1 MSCKDLR
8 HSIIQCPSW
17 SLLESFSPKLYALPK
32 RKVRLMDGK
41 TILFVEDEAK
51 QLKYMQRLLE
61 AEGYRVLGAK
71 DGLEAV
77 SLYKRHSNEID
88 LVVLDLRLPRLNG
101 WNVFQEMKREDPQLK
116 ALVAS
121 AYVTPEVKAAIKSGE
136 LLGLFVKPY
145 SVDRFLATIS
155 DVVRKSG

>member
-1 MSCKDLR
+1 
-8 HSIIQCPSW
+8 
-17 SLLESFSPKLYALPK
+17 
-32 RKVRLMDGK
+32 MDGK
-41 TILFVEDEAK
+41 MILFVEDEAK
-51 QLKYMQRLLE
+51 QLKYIQRLLE

-77 SLYKRHSNEID
+77 TVYKRHSTEID
-88 LVVLDLRLPRLNG
+88 LVVLDLRLPKLNG
-101 WNVFQEMKREDPQLK
+101 WDAFQEMKRKDPRLK

-121 AYVTPEVKAAIKSGE
+121 AYVTPEVRSAIKNGE

-145 SVDRFLATIS
+145 SMDDFLTAIS

>member
-1 MSCKDLR
+1 
-8 HSIIQCPSW
+8 
-17 SLLESFSPKLYALPK
+17 
-32 RKVRLMDGK
+32 MDGK

-51 QLKYMQRLLE
+51 QLKYMQLILE

-77 SLYKRHSNEID
+77 ALHRRHSNEID
-88 LVVLDLRLPRLNG
+88 LVVLDLRLPKLNG
-101 WNVFQEMKREDPQLK
+101 WDAFQEMKREDPRLK

-121 AYVTPEVKAAIKSGE
+121 AYVTPEVKSAIKSGE